1 MIHHIFKYFLTF
13 SFCSCFFLGFAQ
25 TRNPLQSLDSIQQK
39 HWVDSVYNSLS
50 LDQRIGQLFMVDVF
64 SEKGKAHS
72 DAVKR
77 LIKEQHIGGIIFSK
91 GGPVRQ
97 AKLTNEFQSLSST
110 PLLIAIDAEWGL
122 AMRLD
127 STFAFPWNMSL
138 GAIQDLDLVEKVGR
152 HIGYHNRR
160 MGVHINFAPVVDI
173 NTNPANPIIGNR
185 SFGELPEQVNKHSLA
200 FMKGMQAES
209 VLACAKH
216 FPGHGDT
223 DQDSHKT
230 LPTIN
235 FDKERIDSIEIQP
248 FKTLFQAGIASVMV
262 AHLNIPALDNR
273 SDFPS
278 SLSEKIVTD
287 YLQRELG
294 FQGLI
299 FTDALNMKG
308 AANYT
313 SPGDVDLAAF
323 LAGNDVL
330 LISENVPKAVQK
342 IKEALENGI
351 VTEDRLKHS
360 VQKILM
366 AKYKVGLNRDH
377 TVDTKNLYNDL
388 NRPIDT
394 ALYEQS
400 IEQAITNIKNKNF
413 HIPYSRLTNKR
424 FAYVAMGDDD
434 GTAFYQQ
441 LQSYAPVDWVKADK
455 LDEMIEALKTYDE
468 VIIGFHKS
476 NANPWKSYKFKD
488 KELVWIYEISRF
500 YHTNLTVFARP
511 YAMMDLQTTENIESI
526 LIAYQ
531 NSAIAQKAA
540 AQALFGGIPV
550 NGKLPVSVGDK
561 FKAGT
566 GFKLNALKRFS
577 YGNATRVGISPT
589 ALEQIDSIM
598 RYVVNS
604 GIAPGA
610 QVFIAKKGKVIYNK
624 SFGYH
629 TYAKTQKVEN
639 HHVFDLASLTKILAT
654 TPMLMHMMD
663 AGLISLD
670 SKLGDL
676 DARYAVS
683 NKNNL
688 DLKRVLSHFAGLQ
701 TWIPFYQN
709 TLDKTT
715 KKPSVEYYQST
726 PSPKFS
732 IPVAE
737 NLFLRNDY
745 PDSIL
750 QVIADSDLLKR
761 RSYKYSD
768 LPFYILKDYIEKFY
782 NRPLNELAE
791 EYFYKEIGAYRMKY
805 HPLEHFSKSE
815 ILPTEDDQIY
825 RNQLVHGYVHD
836 QGAAMLG
843 GVGGHAGLFSNAED
857 VAKMMQLFLNRGY
870 YGNKQFI
877 NPTTIDTFN
886 TCHFCEED
894 VRRGIGFDKP
904 QLGSVGPTC
913 GCLSLNSFGHSGFT
927 GTYAWADPDTGIVY
941 VFLSNRVHPTAEN
954 KRLITEGIR
963 TKIQQII
970 YDNNWE

>member
-1 MIHHIFKYFLTF
+1 MNQEMIKYYFTLSF
-13 SFCSCFFLGFAQ
+13 SFFFVLGYAQ
-25 TRNPLQSLDSIQQK
+25 VRHPLQSLDSLQQK
-39 HWVDSVYNSLS
+39 HWVDSVYNAMSVE
-50 LDQRIGQLFMVDVF
+50 QRIGQLFMVDVF

-77 LIKEQHIGGIIFSK
+77 LIRDQYIGGIIFSK
-91 GGPVRQ
+91 GGPHRQ
-97 AKLTNEFQSLSST
+97 AKLTNECQTLSST
-110 PLLIAIDAEWGL
+110 PLLIAMDAEWGL

-138 GAIQDLDLVEKVGR
+138 GAIQDLDLVEQVGR

-185 SFGELPEQVNKHSLA
+185 SFGELPEQVSKHSLA
-200 FMKGMQAES
+200 FMKGMQSES

-235 FDKERIDSIEIQP
+235 FDKQRIDSIELQP
-248 FKTLFQAGIASVMV
+248 FKALFQAGVASVMV

-273 SDFPS
+273 ADFPS

-287 YLQRELG
+287 YLQRDLG

-308 AANYT
+308 ASNYT

-330 LISENVPKAVQK
+330 LISENVPKAAQK
-342 IKEALENGI
+342 IKDALEEGI
-351 VTEDRLKHS
+351 ITEERLKHS
-360 VQKILM
+360 VHKILM
-366 AKYKVGLNRDH
+366 AKYKVGLNRYQPIERAQ
-377 TVDTKNLYNDL
+377 LYEDL

-394 ALYEQS
+394 ALYEQT
-400 IEQAITNIKNKNF
+400 IERAITNIKNKNF
-413 HIPYSRLTNKR
+413 HIPYNRLANKR
-424 FAYVAMGDDD
+424 FAYIAMGDDD
-434 GTAFYQQ
+434 GSPFYQQ
-441 LQSYAPVDWVKADK
+441 LQSYAPIDWVKAHK

-476 NANPWKSYKFKD
+476 NANPWKSFSFSER
-488 KELVWIYEISRF
+488 ELVWIYEISRI
-500 YHTNLTVFARP
+500 YNTSLSVFARP
-511 YAMMDLQTTENIESI
+511 YAMMDLQTTENLESI
-526 LIAYQ
+526 LIVYQ
-531 NSAIAQKAA
+531 NSIAAQKAA
-540 AQALFGGIPV
+540 AQALFGGIAV
-550 NGKLPVSVGDK
+550 NGRLPVSVGEK

-566 GFKLNALKRFS
+566 GFRLDALNRFS
-577 YGNATRVGISPT
+577 YGNATRVGIDPK
-589 ALEQIDSIM
+589 ALKKIDSIM
-598 RYVVNS
+598 RYVVND

-629 TYAKTQKVEN
+629 TYSKIREVEN
-639 HHVFDLASLTKILAT
+639 HHVFDLASLTKIMAT

-663 AGLISLD
+663 AGLINLD
-670 SKLGDL
+670 SKLGDI
-676 DARYAVS
+676 DSRYAAS

-701 TWIPFYQN
+701 SWIPFYLK
-709 TLDKTT
+709 TIDKTT
-715 KKPSVEYYQST
+715 KKPSVEYYRST
-726 PSPKFS
+726 PSQKFS

-745 PDSIL
+745 PDSIM
-750 QVIADSDLLKR
+750 QHIADSDLLKR
-761 RSYKYSD
+761 RNYKYSD
-768 LPFYILKDYIEKFY
+768 LPFYMLKDFIENFY
-782 NRPLNELAE
+782 NRPLNELVE
-791 EYFYKEIGAYRMKY
+791 EYFYKELGAHRMKY
-805 HPLEHFSKSE
+805 HPLEHFKKSE
-815 ILPTEDDQIY
+815 IVPTEDDKIF

-836 QGAAMLG
+836 QGAAMQG
-843 GVGGHAGLFSNAED
+843 GIGGHAGLFSNAED
-857 VAKMMQLFLNRGY
+857 VAKMMQLFLNHGF
-870 YGNKQFI
+870 YGFKQFVK
-877 NPTTIDTFN
+877 PTTIDTFN

-894 VRRGIGFDKP
+894 VRRGIVFDKP
-904 QLGSVGPTC
+904 QLGDVGPTC

-941 VFLSNRVHPTAEN
+941 VFLSNRVHPSADN

-963 TKIQQII
+963 TTIQQII
-970 YDNNWE
+970 YDHNWE